1 MLSNCI
7 YYDETNFV
15 SNYTSDVCFKVRE
28 IYKQMCW
35 GMVEAYLD
43 GIGRT
48 KQELYMAAAAFKED
62 RTHGPTVAK
71 IFKNMYLVEDV
82 KRFTSSMI
90 KFKTSLKIKLFV
102 ED

>member
-7 YYDETNFV
+7 YYDADEFV
-15 SNYTSDVCFKVRE
+15 RNYTSDVCFKVRE

-48 KQELYMAAAAFKED
+48 K
-62 RTHGPTVAK
+62 
-71 IFKNMYLVEDV
+71 
-82 KRFTSSMI
+82 
-90 KFKTSLKIKLFV
+90 
-102 ED
+102 